1 MTIRKFLNYWFG
13 KKREG
18 FYFFLALLLAGC
30 YLAALAME
38 EYQLTSQAG
47 ILPGRLKTVSFAGTL
62 LLALLVL
69 AHSNIH
75 ARHEFLHLFQK
86 QGHLPR
92 KQIEHVNSFC
102 MTVFLGLS
110 LLCMVLSSLLLDPL
124 WPVLAAWF
132 KNLFHPVSQTV
143 PSAEMEY
150 AESLTAPDLSEMFG
164 ESAPS
169 PAWLEVLDRIFE
181 ILGHIL
187 VILVLFFLFRT
198 VCLMAWRWITKPRHF
213 DDDEKIYL
221 RPTLF
226 LPADKPEKSP
236 EHKEHGIR
244 YYLSYNGK
252 IRRLYRKKILS
263 GSQNTSAD
271 MARFSWASP
280 SELEHA
286 SGLKDQELHQ
296 MYEKARYGPGECTE
310 SDWKKLRP

>member
-18 FYFFLALLLAGC
+18 FYLFLALLLAGC

-38 EYQLTSQAG
+38 EYQLTSHTG
-47 ILPGRLKTVSFAGTL
+47 ILPGRLKAVSFAGTL

-102 MTVFLGLS
+102 MTIFLVFS
-110 LLCMVLSSLLLDPL
+110 LLCMVFFSLVLEPL
-124 WPVLAAWF
+124 WPILLTWF
-132 KNLFHPVSQTV
+132 QHLFRPGSQT
-143 PSAEMEY
+143 PPPAETEY
-150 AESLTAPDLSEMFG
+150 FESFQAPALTQILSEAA
-164 ESAPS
+164 SP

-181 ILGHIL
+181 ILGYIL
-187 VILVLFFLFRT
+187 VILVLLFLFRT

-221 RPTLF
+221 RPTLL
-226 LPADKPEKSP
+226 LPADRPEKSP
-236 EHKEHGIR
+236 KQKEHGIR
-244 YYLSYNGK
+244 YYLSYNGR

-263 GSQNTSAD
+263 GSQNASAD
-271 MARFSWASP
+271 MALFFWASP

-296 MYEKARYGPGECTE
+296 MYEKARYGSAECTE